1 MGMTLGRLDYL
12 YSQSDDVVAD
22 LRYLVEV
29 VGGEQV
35 FAIDD
40 GGVRVAMVSFGEPP
54 AILLTDHLD
63 GDRPIHVYAVDD
75 LAAAATELEG
85 RGAVRERA
93 IELPPGPAI
102 TFRTPGGLRLALYEP
117 NRPFVVDAFRGRRD
131 F

>member
-22 LRYLVEV
+22 LRYLVDV
-29 VGGEQV
+29 MGGEQV

-54 AILLTDHLD
+54 AILLTDHLETL
-63 GDRPIHVYAVDD
+63 RPIHVYAVDD
-75 LAAAATELEG
+75 LGAAMRDLES
-85 RGAVRERA
+85 RGWVQDRT
-93 IELPPGPAI
+93 IELPPGSAV
-102 TFRTPGGLRLALYEP
+102 TFRTPGGLRMALYEHT
-117 NRPFVVDAFRGRRD
+117 RPFVIDAFRGRRD